1 MDDRPRHKREEKT
14 KKERRKKAAGI
25 GLVAPKRKKQ
35 RR

>member
-1 MDDRPRHKREEKT
+1 MIGQDTKEKKKRR
-14 KKERRKKAAGI
+14 KKEEKKAAGI